1 MLHRNGPGFRFI
13 YSSMKILI
21 NILFPL
27 LISEDSAINSRIDS
41 WKKYD
46 KLNYYGRAKKDKLN
60 IDDLCMIIDPMD
72 TTNSSSRFIV
82 GVVKRKFDE
91 SILMQTHTEA
101 YSPLLI
107 NVQYNQIYVV
117 RRKRLEED

>member
-1 MLHRNGPGFRFI
+1 
-13 YSSMKILI
+13 MKVLM

-27 LISEDSAINSRIDS
+27 LLNEDSIINKRIDS

-46 KLNYYGRAKKDKLN
+46 KLNYYGKTQKAKLN

-72 TTNSSSRFIV
+72 TTNSPSRFIV
-82 GVVKRKFDE
+82 GVIKRKFDE
-91 SILMQTHTEA
+91 SILMQIRTEN
-101 YSPLLI
+101 YSPMLI

>member
-1 MLHRNGPGFRFI
+1 
-13 YSSMKILI
+13 MKVLI

-27 LISEDSAINSRIDS
+27 LISEDSAINLRIDS

-46 KLNYYGRAKKDKLN
+46 KLNYYSKSQKVKLN
-60 IDDLCMIIDPMD
+60 IDDLCMVIDPMD
-72 TTNSSSRFIV
+72 TTNSPSRFIV
-82 GVVKRKFDE
+82 GVIKGKFDE
-91 SILMQTHTEA
+91 SILMQIHTEA

>member
-1 MLHRNGPGFRFI
+1 
-13 YSSMKILI
+13 MKILI

-46 KLNYYGRAKKDKLN
+46 KLNYYGRSKKDKLK
-60 IDDLCMIIDPMD
+60 IDDFCMIIDPMD